1 MQQSRDVERFVHF
14 VQDDVDPD
22 RRPHCPC
29 LRAPVSW
36 SGAWASLFPH
46 GRTRTL
52 TAQILIWMLSI
63 LVLTVTMGGMVFTL
77 ISNQSL
83 DRQYQLRAL
92 GIAASVSQ
100 MPQVRA
106 ALQAGDPQH
115 TIQWLAAGVVDAAQ
129 PAYVV
134 VTDSSGVRFSHP
146 NPALIGQQL
155 EEPVAVLDGQTHLGV
170 NAGSLGTSANAK
182 VPVRSGD
189 GSIIGQVSVGILVTT
204 EQGDQIREVWLIVGF
219 SAAVLA
225 LGVLGS
231 LLLARRIK
239 RVTFDLEPAE
249 IASLLQE
256 REALLH
262 GIREAVV
269 GLDDDGLVTLI
280 NEEARRLLNAEPAVV
295 GKPVTDL
302 VPPGRLRDL
311 LTGALPGADQVALT
325 ADSLLVVNRMPVV
338 LAGRSIGSVVTIRD
352 RTETEALIR
361 DLHSVHG
368 LMDAMRALEH
378 EYANR
383 LHVVAGLLEMGEH
396 SKARN
401 YVSQISDTSRSL
413 GEGLRGRIAPPELAA
428 LLLAKITVAAEQ
440 DVLIS
445 VTEDSRL
452 HQTTVSHHALL
463 TIVGNL
469 LDNAVDAL
477 ANTPMPRLVT
487 IQLDDADGVFV
498 AVRDNG
504 AGVPAHSIDH
514 VLVDGYTTKEAR
526 PGMRRGIGLALVS
539 RIVRRA
545 AGTLDVFPGPGGH
558 FEVWL
563 PADPQAPGPNDE
575 EVQ

>member
-1 MQQSRDVERFVHF
+1 MWS
-14 VQDDVDPD
+14 
-22 RRPHCPC
+22 
-29 LRAPVSW
+29 AP
-36 SGAWASLFPH
+36 

-52 TAQILIWMLSI
+52 TGQILIWVLSI
-63 LVLTVTMGGMVFTL
+63 LVLTVTMGGVLFTL

-83 DRQYQLRAL
+83 DRQYRLRAL
-92 GIAASVSQ
+92 GIAATVSQ
-100 MPQVRA
+100 MPQIGA

-115 TIQWLAAGVVDAAQ
+115 TIERLAAGVIDAAQ

-134 VTDSSGVRFSHP
+134 VTDRTGTRYSHP
-146 NPALIGQQL
+146 NAALIGQQL

-170 NAGSLGTSANAK
+170 NAGSLGISANAK
-182 VPVRSGD
+182 VPVRAAD
-189 GSIIGQVSVGILVTT
+189 GSIIGQVSVGILETT
-204 EQGDQIREVWLIVGF
+204 EQSDQVQEVWLIVGF
-219 SAAVLA
+219 SAAVLS
-225 LGVLGS
+225 LSVLGS

-262 GIREAVV
+262 GIREAVI
-269 GLDDDGLVTLI
+269 GLDDDGLVTVI
-280 NEEARRLLNAEPAVV
+280 NEEARRLLTAEGAVV
-295 GKPVTDL
+295 GRPLTDL
-302 VPPGRLRDL
+302 VPAGRLRDL
-311 LTGALPGADQVALT
+311 LTGAVPGADQVALT
-325 ADSLLVVNRMPVV
+325 EDSLLVVNRMPVV
-338 LAGRSIGSVVTIRD
+338 LSGRSIGSVVTLRD
-352 RTETEALIR
+352 RTETETLIR
-361 DLHSVHG
+361 DLHSVQG

-383 LHVVAGLLEMGEH
+383 LHVVASLLEMGDH
-396 SKARN
+396 SQARN

-428 LLLAKITVAAEQ
+428 LLMAKITVAAEQ

-445 VTEDSRL
+445 VTDDSRL
-452 HQTTVSHHALL
+452 EQATASPQSLL

-477 ANTPMPRLVT
+477 ANTPVPRLVT
-487 IQLDDADGVFV
+487 IQFDDADGVFI

-504 AGVPAHSIDH
+504 PGVPAHNIDQ
-514 VLVDGYTTKEAR
+514 VLVDGYSTKEAR

-558 FEVWL
+558 FEVWI
-563 PADPQAPGPNDE
+563 PADPQASGPNDE
-575 EVQ
+575 DTQ

>member
-1 MQQSRDVERFVHF
+1 M
-14 VQDDVDPD
+14 
-22 RRPHCPC
+22 
-29 LRAPVSW
+29 
-36 SGAWASLFPH
+36 
-46 GRTRTL
+46 

-63 LVLTVTMGGMVFTL
+63 LVLTVTMGGVLFTM

-92 GIAASVSQ
+92 GIAASVAQ
-100 MPQVRA
+100 MPQIGA
-106 ALQAGDPQH
+106 AMETGDPQH
-115 TIQWLAAGVVDAAQ
+115 TIERLAAGVIDSAQ

-134 VTDSSGVRFSHP
+134 VTDRAGIRYSHP
-146 NPALIGQQL
+146 NAALIGQPL

-182 VPVRSGD
+182 VPIRSAD
-189 GSIIGQVSVGILVTT
+189 GSVIGQVSVGILITT
-204 EQGDQIREVWLIVGF
+204 EQGDQIQEVWLIVGF

-231 LLLARRIK
+231 LVLARRIK

-262 GIREAVV
+262 GIREAVI
-269 GLDDDGLVTLI
+269 GFDDDGLVTVI
-280 NEEARRLLNAEPAVV
+280 NEEARRLLKVEGTVV
-295 GKPVTDL
+295 GRPLTGL
-302 VPPGRLRDL
+302 VPAGRLRDL
-311 LTGALPGADQVALT
+311 LSGALPGADQVVLT

-338 LAGRSIGSVVTIRD
+338 LSGRSIGSVVTLRD

-383 LHVVAGLLEMGEH
+383 LHVVAGLLEMGDH
-396 SKARN
+396 SQARN

-440 DVLIS
+440 DVLIT

-452 HQTTVSHHALL
+452 DQSTVNHQALL

-477 ANTPMPRLVT
+477 ANAPMPRLVT

-504 AGVPAHSIDH
+504 PGVPAHSIDR
-514 VLVDGYTTKEAR
+514 VLVDGYSTKAAR

-539 RIVRRA
+539 RIVGRA

-558 FEVWL
+558 FEAWL
-563 PADPQAPGPNDE
+563 PADPQASGPNDE
-575 EVQ
+575 DTQ